1 MGVHIHKLSHEP
13 PKASEIATT
22 RESVSLCENTGTVN
36 NARKVKTKA
45 NAVPAIVLFWYHLG
59 DRMSL
64 PKIAAAGSAT
74 NIGARRLKGSR
85 VSAKNPTTILKKR
98 IPGSPRLA
106 NLNGLTKA
114 ATLASTAMAVM
125 HARVASVA
133 GDKSMSTPITTCML
147 FLATKGGM
155 KRPNSRSRMKHTVTD
170 SQTASTVL
178 KCIVASDARVD
189 ARD

>member
-106 NLNGLTKA
+106 NLVGGSTQHQTHEAAPVTK
-114 ATLASTAMAVM
+114 
-125 HARVASVA
+125 RE
-133 GDKSMSTPITTCML
+133 TPPPT
-147 FLATKGGM
+147 ATKCAQC
-155 KRPNSRSRMKHTVTD
+155 RRE
-170 SQTASTVL
+170 
-178 KCIVASDARVD
+178 
-189 ARD
+189 